1 MKRESKKDLN
11 VNQNYCLLCSLEIG
25 LRSSKIPTV
34 IETHTFFLPPVPT
47 FAQIETKSTEAA
59 KTFCQKLQST
69 QGERKT
75 PEGKRT
81 RGWVGVCLRNEKKNE
96 NEINR

>member
-1 MKRESKKDLN
+1 MKRESTEDLN

-47 FAQIETKSTEAA
+47 FAQIETNPLKQQRRFA
-59 KTFCQKLQST
+59 KNCNQHRENEKL
-69 QGERKT
+69 KK
-75 PEGKRT
+75 GKEPGG
-81 RGWVGVCLRNEKKNE
+81 GWVCV
-96 NEINR
+96 